1 MAGVWHNTANRGFFY
16 GPSSNNPWNNDIGWK
31 DSVAKESKIAAR
43 YWAHLLLSENHR
55 IPSLPTPPPC
65 PLPLYPSPSKHRAKM
80 FDFVRRFAENQVS
93 GNPEHRISTG
103 RMSVRSRPTNTS
115 SSLDSGRFRLS
126 TRQAA
131 ILQELDRLNKDEQ
144 MMVLRD
150 AIGHKLSATEQIS
163 LLRDTLRSAETDTLH
178 HPQHRS

>member
-43 YWAHLLLSENHR
+43 
-55 IPSLPTPPPC
+55 
-65 PLPLYPSPSKHRAKM
+65 
-80 FDFVRRFAENQVS
+80 FAENQVPS
-93 GNPEHRISTG
+93 SSDHRKSTG
-103 RMSVRSRPTNTS
+103 KMSVNSRVTNTS
-115 SSLDSGRFRLS
+115 SASLDSGRFRLS

-163 LLRDTLRSAETDTLH
+163 LLRDTLREVDKEVDKGGAKKKPPKGAWLK
-178 HPQHRS
+178 RGVL